1 MDAAYKRLD
10 PAALTLYAEL
20 LGQLLAAQGEAA
32 AAPAPGTLVSKQV
45 KGSTYWYVQY
55 AALGARRQVYLGP
68 DSPDLRAQMA
78 ALEATWADLREDAE
92 ARGTLVS
99 MLLAAGLPAP
109 DGAALRVLEVLAQR
123 GVFRAGGVLVG
134 SHAFAA
140 YGPMLGV
147 QWSAAWQ
154 TADVDIASAPD
165 IRIAVEADAD
175 LPAALVEANPR
186 FLPVPGLDP
195 RTPSTSFK
203 VRGRSLRVDVV
214 TPLVGEPGH
223 GPVFLKALNVAA
235 QPVRFLDYLIEAHQP
250 AALVGR
256 SGVLVNVPVP
266 ARFAVHELL
275 VAQSRPVSDHA
286 KVRKDLQE
294 AEQLIAVLAEDRPGD
309 LGRAWRAACDRGP
322 GWKKRVEAGAARLS
336 VDARRAL
343 GE

>member
-1 MDAAYKRLD
+1 
-10 PAALTLYAEL
+10 
-20 LGQLLAAQGEAA
+20 
-32 AAPAPGTLVSKQV
+32 
-45 KGSTYWYVQY
+45 
-55 AALGARRQVYLGP
+55 
-68 DSPDLRAQMA
+68 
-78 ALEATWADLREDAE
+78 
-92 ARGTLVS
+92 

-223 GPVFLKALNVAA
+223 GPVFSKALNVAA